1 MSLGSL
7 PFNEKPYQNVSGI
20 SNTVAS
26 ERYVNGILVKKD
38 TGGYVSKRRPGL
50 LLFKDIGSAAK
61 IDGTYWW
68 QKRGILIVVSN
79 GTVYKITDTSGTTVS
94 LGGVSLNTNTHV
106 KFAEAS
112 YGGINYLFMCNGG
125 QIAYTNG
132 TAAVAYIA
140 DVDSPTNCSF
150 IGFID
155 QYLVANDTST
165 DKFYYSNVGD
175 PFNWSNID
183 FATAES
189 SFDRSEGIIIDDRN
203 IVIFG
208 QDSIEFWQN
217 DGITPFKRRNDVFI
231 KQGTLTPYT
240 IVNTDKGIFFL
251 NANREVMVLSAT
263 GVPVKVSEAFDL
275 TFQGLTNT
283 LNAFADN
290 YIVGGKG
297 FYVITF
303 PTDGKTYAYDYIND
317 YWAEWAYWASSDFAR
332 YRGNT
337 YTYAA
342 DWNMHIVGDYNDDKL
357 YKSSFNYYDDNG
369 VLMKW
374 LRVTG
379 NVDHGLPS
387 IRKRTVF
394 SSIIIKSGHTITDNA
409 MPYYMYRRNIDKRGW
424 SNEHLIPAQKIGN
437 NYPVNRLWRQGVYMF
452 MQHELSCTDAI
463 DVEIINSVEKY
474 IVLS

>member
-7 PFNEKPYQNVSGI
+7 PFNEKPYKNVSGV
-20 SNTVAS
+20 SNSSAS

-38 TGGYVSKRRPGL
+38 TGGFVSKRRPGL
-50 LLFKDIGSAAK
+50 LLFKDIASSAK

-68 QKRGILIVVSN
+68 QNRGILIVVSN
-79 GTVYKITDTSGTTVS
+79 GVVYKITDSTGTIVN
-94 LGGVSLNTNTHV
+94 LGGVSLNTNVHV
-106 KFAEAS
+106 SFAEAS
-112 YGGINYLFMCNGG
+112 YGGINYLFMANGS

-132 TAAVAYIA
+132 TAPVAYIA
-140 DVDSPTNCSF
+140 DIDSPTNCSF
-150 IGFID
+150 ISSTD

-189 SFDRSEGIIIDDRN
+189 SFDSSQGQVILDRN

-208 QDSIEFWQN
+208 QDSVEFWYN
-217 DGITPFKRRNDVFI
+217 DGATPFKRRNDIFI
-231 KQGTLTPYT
+231 NQGTLTPYT
-240 IVNTDKGIFFL
+240 IVKTSKGIFFL
-251 NANREVMVLSAT
+251 NSNREVIVLSST

-275 TFQGLTNT
+275 TFQGLTDT
-283 LNAFADN
+283 QNAFADN

-303 PTDGKTYAYDYIND
+303 PTDSKTYAYDYIND
-317 YWAEWAYWASSDFAR
+317 YWAEWAYWSGSDFAR

-357 YKSSFNYYDDNG
+357 YKCSFNYYDDNG
-369 VLMKW
+369 TLMKW

-379 NVDHGLPS
+379 NVHHGVPA
-387 IRKRTVF
+387 IRKQNIF
-394 SSIIIKSGHTITDNA
+394 SSIIIKSGHTITGDA
-409 MPYYMYRRNIDKRGW
+409 MPYYMYRRNYDKRGW
-424 SNEHLIPAQKIGN
+424 SNQHLIPAQTLGN
-437 NYPVNRLWRQGVYMF
+437 EFPINKLWRQGIYMM

-463 DVEIINSVEKY
+463 DIEIVEAVEKY
-474 IVLS
+474 KVLS